1 MPDLTRSQPPAL
13 PSPPPPLLPQW
24 GRQRPGRDPSAGW
37 TERHSHP
44 ASASRGQLLG
54 PCATARTRPAFNTWP
69 VSRFILPSELT
80 APQDPGARGRESSEP
95 AQKQKHLPAVGK
107 KTAGRE
113 KTAGGRPSGVGRR
126 PPPDSLFHRPGAWG
140 RGAHGPARPLPA
152 PGGGA
157 AQRSA
162 LSGGAAPHPERPRL
176 GLRARPADPRDS
188 PAPTPASQ
196 RRLAR
201 ARRPSPRQPARR
213 GHGTKATARPALP
226 RAPRGRGGGGGGGAR
241 TRTGPGPPRA
251 GTHAR
256 THDARAGPRPQP
268 GSRRPGRRR
277 GRWEAPVGALP
288 GRHVHSPIVK
298 DIPVAGRQPRPS
310 GHFFPLPALR
320 ERRALPPLPLH
331 RARLLGPPPPPPG
344 PPLAA
349 AASAASVAAA
359 ATCRGCSGP
368 RAPALRPQPGTR
380 RLCRPLG
387 PLPALASPRSG
398 GPLRPP
404 ARARGPVLRRRRA
417 GPSLWAPAPPRGGGP
432 NQRAARGRG

>member
-1 MPDLTRSQPPAL
+1 MA
-13 PSPPPPLLPQW
+13 
-24 GRQRPGRDPSAGW
+24 GVRDPSAPQAAAAGAQTW
-37 TERHSHP
+37 TGNWTG
-44 ASASRGQLLG
+44 GQ
-54 PCATARTRPAFNTWP
+54 
-69 VSRFILPSELT
+69 
-80 APQDPGARGRESSEP
+80 
-95 AQKQKHLPAVGK
+95 
-107 KTAGRE
+107 
-113 KTAGGRPSGVGRR
+113 TAGGRLPGAGPSPPTTIRPTDEPAGGALTVPRCPPPPPTPRAARAPRVIQGTAQPPPPPPSGVWPAPGARRPAGRCAAAAEQR
-126 PPPDSLFHRPGAWG
+126 PPP
-140 RGAHGPARPLPA
+140 GPR
-152 PGGGA
+152 
-157 AQRSA
+157 
-162 LSGGAAPHPERPRL
+162 
-176 GLRARPADPRDS
+176 
-188 PAPTPASQ
+188 
-196 RRLAR
+196 
-201 ARRPSPRQPARR
+201 
-213 GHGTKATARPALP
+213 RPALHAAEGEGEGTHAHWP
-226 RAPRGRGGGGGGGAR
+226 GAAAR

-268 GSRRPGRRR
+268 RSRRPGRRR

-331 RARLLGPPPPPPG
+331 RARLLGPPPPPPPPG

-349 AASAASVAAA
+349 AASAASVAAAA

-380 RLCRPLG
+380 RLCRPFG

-417 GPSLWAPAPPRGGGP
+417 GPSPWAAAPPCGGRP
-432 NQRAARGRG
+432 NQRAARGRGWWRRAARRPARLAPAPWGRRAASCWSVAWLAAALCCRVLPPGPRSNLVLPAQCRAFTHPASSGPPSPSLQAWLPAALRAPIPPEAWG